1 MTAFTGR
8 ALIIFLAGFALNIVG
23 SLGIFLVGLIVGL
36 NTQGWAQQPVPQQD
50 DIGKMEY
57 QASCA
62 SCHGTDG
69 KGTGPVAPSLAK
81 KPADLTT
88 LAKQNNGVF
97 PFERIYETID
107 GRIEVK
113 SHGTREMPV
122 FGYVL
127 WPLYEPESV
136 MRSRILAVIDYIYR
150 IQEK

>member
-1 MTAFTGR
+1 MKGPSVLT
-8 ALIIFLAGFALNIVG
+8 
-23 SLGIFLVGLIVGL
+23 GIFLVGLIVGL

-107 GRIEVK
+107 
-113 SHGTREMPV
+113 
-122 FGYVL
+122 
-127 WPLYEPESV
+127 
-136 MRSRILAVIDYIYR
+136 
-150 IQEK
+150 